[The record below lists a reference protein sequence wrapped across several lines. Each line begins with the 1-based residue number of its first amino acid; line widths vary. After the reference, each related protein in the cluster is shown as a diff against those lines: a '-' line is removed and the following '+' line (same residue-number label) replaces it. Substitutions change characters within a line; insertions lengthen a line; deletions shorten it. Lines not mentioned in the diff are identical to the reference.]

1 MKRAF
6 LALILILIPTAA
18 HADGVPD
25 HFILSGSGFGHGVG
39 LSQVGAQGQAM
50 EGKSATQILNYYFPG
65 TQIVPVSDI
74 TNIRVNIA
82 HQVSSAL
89 FVASNLR

>member
-1 MKRAF
+1 MKRVF
-6 LALILILIPTAA
+6 LALILILIPNTA
-18 HADGVPD
+18 HADGIPD

-65 TQIVPVSDI
+65 TQVVPVADN
-74 TNIRVNIA
+74 TNIRLNKQSCIN
-82 HQVSSAL
+82 SYYCIK
-89 FVASNLR
+89 RERR